1 MGKIP
6 FFTGNFP
13 FLLSN
18 NNFNIEPEYFES
30 FIKISKIKIF
40 MQPIS
45 TAAIMKMKQE
55 YEQTLRK
62 LSTESLKQRFPDR
75 PWIEEVQS
83 AWVSKKELLALLE
96 DNSANG
102 LRIHYGCHNES
113 TSQDP
118 TADYLGLHNVILVA
132 TIDSVNPDNPT
143 TENSLDQLK
152 DDNISKAESN
162 TGSYTGSGGDALPTC
177 PPTC

>member
-1 MGKIP
+1 
-6 FFTGNFP
+6 
-13 FLLSN
+13 
-18 NNFNIEPEYFES
+18 
-30 FIKISKIKIF
+30 

-45 TAAIMKMKQE
+45 TAAILSMKDE

-62 LSTESLKQRFPDR
+62 LSTANLRQRFPDR
-75 PWIEEVQS
+75 AWIVEVQS

-96 DNSANG
+96 DNNANG

-118 TADYLGLHNVILVA
+118 KADYLGLHNVILVG

-143 TENSLDQLK
+143 TENSVDQLQ
-152 DDNISKAESN
+152 DAANAQQAGSMPLTS
-162 TGSYTGSGGDALPTC
+162 GSYTGSGGDLIPLC
-177 PPTC
+177 PPNCP